1 MHLVQCQS
9 ALPRPEE
16 YKQSKVCA
24 SHRARTWC
32 QSLIS
37 MDSAPFLEAYELDKS
52 LTLQVTSDGSHC
64 NLVRTDGK
72 EVESLP
78 GMPRVKLDQ
87 NHFAR
92 DIAKELLTTDLNV
105 LQPWLWL
112 VATQKSSHIAALHDQ
127 IVRGRNIIITE
138 KPGLHCVWNEDRVF
152 IKPMPRWLM
161 SHAWWILVK
170 RSSEGLGPPGNCDWD
185 GNYRAA
191 LGFTRSYYHLII
203 HESDFDLA
211 QHHKLIPR
219 DITFEAF
226 HDFIDAFGDIQ
237 DTDVSLRYTFGDL
250 RLSRLNW
257 LAKSHLGRLHYLKVH
272 RQYHT
277 YFSRFYGPLLFIFGL
292 FTVVLDAMQVTL
304 GASNALVGQ
313 GRGWNSVTNICRWFS
328 ITTILVVLS
337 IILLLLC
344 MLSFRVL
351 RELIYALKD
360 MFRLK
365 SSRGGAAAREK
376 VSLS

>member
-1 MHLVQCQS
+1 
-9 ALPRPEE
+9 
-16 YKQSKVCA
+16 
-24 SHRARTWC
+24 
-32 QSLIS
+32 
-37 MDSAPFLEAYELDKS
+37 MDSAPFFKVYELDHT
-52 LTLQVTSDGSHC
+52 LALQVTADGSHC
-64 NLVRTDGK
+64 NLGRTEGK
-72 EVESLP
+72 EFDSLP

-87 NHFAR
+87 DSFAR
-92 DIAKELLTTDLNV
+92 DVAKELLTTDLNV

-127 IVRGRNIIITE
+127 IVRGRNIVITE

-161 SHAWWILVK
+161 SHAWWRFAK
-170 RSSEGLGPPGNCDWD
+170 KSSEGLGLGPPGNCDWD
-185 GNYRAA
+185 AICRAA
-191 LGFTRSYYHLII
+191 LGFTRSYYYLVI

-219 DITFEAF
+219 DITFEDF
-226 HDFIDAFGDIQ
+226 HNFIDTFGDIQ
-237 DTDVSLRYTFGDL
+237 DTSVSLRYTFGDL

-277 YFSRFYGPLLFIFGL
+277 YFSRFYGPLLFIFGV
-292 FTVVLDAMQVTL
+292 FTVVLDAMQVTI
-304 GASNALVGQ
+304 GTTNVAVDQ
-313 GRGWNSVTNICRWFS
+313 GRGWNCVTNICRWFS

-351 RELIYALKD
+351 RELAYALKD

-365 SSRGGAAAREK
+365 KSSGGANAREK
-376 VSLS
+376 ASLS

>member
-1 MHLVQCQS
+1 
-9 ALPRPEE
+9 
-16 YKQSKVCA
+16 
-24 SHRARTWC
+24 
-32 QSLIS
+32 
-37 MDSAPFLEAYELDKS
+37 MDSAPFFKVYELDHT
-52 LTLQVTSDGSHC
+52 LALQVTADGSHC
-64 NLVRTDGK
+64 NLVRTEGK
-72 EVESLP
+72 EVDSLP

-87 NHFAR
+87 DSFAR

-127 IVRGRNIIITE
+127 IVRGRNIVITE

-161 SHAWWILVK
+161 SHAWWRFAK
-170 RSSEGLGPPGNCDWD
+170 KSSEGLGLGPPGNCEWD
-185 GNYRAA
+185 AICRAA
-191 LGFTRSYYHLII
+191 LGFTRSYYYLVI

-219 DITFEAF
+219 DITFEDF
-226 HDFIDAFGDIQ
+226 HNFIDTFGDIQ
-237 DTDVSLRYTFGDL
+237 DTSVSLRYTFGDL

-257 LAKSHLGRLHYLKVH
+257 LAKTHLGRLHYLKVH

-277 YFSRFYGPLLFIFGL
+277 YFSRFYGPLLFIFGV
-292 FTVVLDAMQVTL
+292 FTVVLDAMQVTI
-304 GASNALVGQ
+304 GTTNVAVDQ

-351 RELIYALKD
+351 RELAYALKD
-360 MFRLK
+360 VFRLK
-365 SSRGGAAAREK
+365 KSRGGANAREK
-376 VSLS
+376 ASLS

>member
-1 MHLVQCQS
+1 
-9 ALPRPEE
+9 
-16 YKQSKVCA
+16 
-24 SHRARTWC
+24 
-32 QSLIS
+32 
-37 MDSAPFLEAYELDKS
+37 MDFAPFLEAHQLDDTLELR
-52 LTLQVTSDGSHC
+52 VTPDGSHC
-64 NLVRTDGK
+64 NLVRAAGK
-72 EVESLP
+72 GVDSLP

-87 NHFAR
+87 TSFAR
-92 DIAKELLTTDLNV
+92 DMAKELLTTDLNV

-161 SHAWWILVK
+161 SHAWWRFVK
-170 RSSEGLGPPGNCDWD
+170 KSSEGLAPPGNCDW
-185 GNYRAA
+185 GAIYRAA
-191 LGFTRSYYHLII
+191 LGFTRSYYYLVI

-211 QHHKLIPR
+211 QHHKLIPI

-226 HDFIDAFGDIQ
+226 HKFIEIFRDIQ

-292 FTVVLDAMQVTL
+292 FTVVLDAMQVTIGSTN
-304 GASNALVGQ
+304 GAVDQ
-313 GRGWNSVTNICRWFS
+313 GGGWDSVTNICRWFS

-351 RELIYALKD
+351 RELVFALKD

-365 SSRGGAAAREK
+365 KRRGGADAREK

>member
-1 MHLVQCQS
+1 
-9 ALPRPEE
+9 
-16 YKQSKVCA
+16 
-24 SHRARTWC
+24 
-32 QSLIS
+32 
-37 MDSAPFLEAYELDKS
+37 MDSAPFLEAYELDKT
-52 LTLQVTSDGSHC
+52 LTLQLTPDGSHC
-64 NLVRTDGK
+64 SLVRKDGK
-72 EVESLP
+72 GVDSLP

-87 NHFAR
+87 ISFAR
-92 DIAKELLTTDLNV
+92 DIAEELLTTDLNV

-161 SHAWWILVK
+161 SHAWWKFVK
-170 RSSEGLGPPGNCDWD
+170 RSSEGLGVGSPGNYDW
-185 GNYRAA
+185 GAIYRAA
-191 LGFTRSYYHLII
+191 LGFTRSYYYLVI
-203 HESDFDLA
+203 HKSDFDLA

-226 HDFIDAFGDIQ
+226 HNFIETFGDIQ
-237 DTDVSLRYTFGDL
+237 DTDVSLRFTFGDL

-292 FTVVLDAMQVTL
+292 FTVVLDAMQVT
-304 GASNALVGQ
+304 VGTINGTVDQ
-313 GRGWNSVTNICRWFS
+313 GRGWDGVTNICRWFS
-328 ITTILVVLS
+328 ITTILVVIS

-351 RELIYALKD
+351 RELTYALKD
-360 MFRLK
+360 VFRLK
-365 SSRGGAAAREK
+365 KSKDGADAKEK

>member
-1 MHLVQCQS
+1 
-9 ALPRPEE
+9 
-16 YKQSKVCA
+16 
-24 SHRARTWC
+24 
-32 QSLIS
+32 
-37 MDSAPFLEAYELDKS
+37 MDSAPFLEAYELDKT
-52 LTLQVTSDGSHC
+52 LTLQVTPDGSHC

-72 EVESLP
+72 EVDSLP

-87 NHFAR
+87 NSFAK

-161 SHAWWILVK
+161 SHAWWEFVK
-170 RSSEGLGPPGNCDWD
+170 KSSEGLAPPGDCNW
-185 GNYRAA
+185 GAIYRAA
-191 LGFTRSYYHLII
+191 LGFTRSYYHLVI

-219 DITFEAF
+219 DIAFEAF
-226 HDFIDAFGDIQ
+226 HNFIDTFGDIQ
-237 DTDVSLRYTFGDL
+237 DSDVCLRYTFGDL

-304 GASNALVGQ
+304 GASNVPVGQ
-313 GRGWNSVTNICRWFS
+313 GKGWNSVTNICRWFS

-351 RELIYALKD
+351 RELTYALKD

>member
-1 MHLVQCQS
+1 
-9 ALPRPEE
+9 
-16 YKQSKVCA
+16 
-24 SHRARTWC
+24 
-32 QSLIS
+32 
-37 MDSAPFLEAYELDKS
+37 MDSAPFFEVYELDHT
-52 LTLQVTSDGSHC
+52 LALQVTADGAHC

-72 EVESLP
+72 GVDSLP
-78 GMPRVKLDQ
+78 GTPRVKLDQ
-87 NHFAR
+87 DSFAG
-92 DIAKELLTTDLNV
+92 DIAKELLTTDLDL

-127 IVRGRNIIITE
+127 IVRGRNIVITE

-161 SHAWWILVK
+161 SHAWWRFVK
-170 RSSEGLGPPGNCDWD
+170 KSSEGMGPPGNCEWD
-185 GNYRAA
+185 EICRAA
-191 LGFTRSYYHLII
+191 LGFTRSYYYLVI

-226 HDFIDAFGDIQ
+226 HNFIDTFGDIQ
-237 DTDVSLRYTFGDL
+237 DTSVSLRYTFGDL

-277 YFSRFYGPLLFIFGL
+277 YFSRFYGPLLFIFGV
-292 FTVVLDAMQVTL
+292 FTVVLDAMQVTI
-304 GASNALVGQ
+304 GSSNVTVDQ
-313 GRGWNSVTNICRWFS
+313 GSGWNIVTNICRWFS

-337 IILLLLC
+337 IILFLLC
-344 MLSFRVL
+344 ILSYRVL
-351 RELIYALKD
+351 RELAYALKD

-365 SSRGGAAAREK
+365 KSKGGADAREK
-376 VSLS
+376 VSLP